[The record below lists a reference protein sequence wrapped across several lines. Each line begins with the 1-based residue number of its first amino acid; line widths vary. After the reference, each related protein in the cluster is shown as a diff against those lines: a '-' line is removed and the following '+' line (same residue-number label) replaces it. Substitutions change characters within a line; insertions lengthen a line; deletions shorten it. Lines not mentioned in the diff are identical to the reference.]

1 MNIIELA
8 REAGAYICTSSM
20 VPDSIPEISFVP
32 QKLER
37 FATLIRAAAL
47 EEAAG
52 VCENTLAHHY
62 MKQVIPAHDESLL
75 LAACADCA
83 AAIRAMKEET

>member
-8 REAGAYICTSSM
+8 KQAGPLITTPFGQWC
-20 VPDSIPEISFVP
+20 EN
-32 QKLER
+32 
-37 FATLIRAAAL
+37 FAALVRNATL

-52 VCENTLAHHY
+52 VCENTLAQHY
-62 MKQVIPAHDESLL
+62 MKQVIPTHDEALL

-83 AAIRAMKEET
+83 AAIRALKEQT

>member
-1 MNIIELA
+1 MNIIDLA
-8 REAGAYICTSSM
+8 REAGMEWQGGFSRVVEYATQ
-20 VPDSIPEISFVP
+20 PE
-32 QKLER
+32 LER
-37 FATLIRAAAL
+37 FAHLVRAQTL

-62 MKQVIPAHDESLL
+62 MEQVIPTHDEVML

-83 AAIRAMKEET
+83 AAIRALKENSHDR

>member
-1 MNIIELA
+1 MNIIEMA
-8 REAGAYICTSSM
+8 KQAGPLITTPSDQWC
-20 VPDSIPEISFVP
+20 EN
-32 QKLER
+32 
-37 FATLIRAAAL
+37 FAALVRAQTL

-62 MKQVIPAHDESLL
+62 MEQVIPTHDEVML

-83 AAIRAMKEET
+83 AAIRALKENSHDR